1 MKLLPSKDAVYPYC
15 IFFYD
20 NYHLSFFRNSLTF
33 GLDIKKLTQ
42 NKTGT
47 IMIKKIGSIFLLGSM
62 LCAHAQEKTTDI
74 ESIEFQGKFISTPY
88 KNANQNI
95 TVITKEDIANSPAKS
110 IDEVLQQVPGMD
122 IRRRGANGV
131 QSDIGFRGSSFEQ
144 VLLLLNGIRMN
155 DSQTGHNSMNIP
167 VDMDDVERIE
177 IIKGP
182 AARRFGQNA
191 YAGVINIITK
201 TTPGKRVKISAE
213 GGDYET
219 YGFGFNAQLG
229 NEKFSNSL
237 QANSAS
243 SQGYMHNTDYEIRNV
258 FYQSKLNIKNG
269 DLKLQAGFSEKKFGA
284 NGFYA
289 SKSATEQYE
298 ETQASIVSL
307 SHQQKFG
314 HLNLSSNVYWRR
326 GQDMYLYDRNKPDG
340 YRNMHI
346 GNNAGGEV
354 NSSYQWGLG
363 TTGVGVEL
371 RKEFLAS
378 NNLGERNRFV
388 SQVFF
393 EHHFSLLNK
402 KLNIS
407 PGISWAN
414 YSKEGN
420 FFYPGLDVGYNF
432 NQNNK
437 IYGNIARVHRVPT
450 FTDLYYVSKTEQ
462 GNPDLLPENAVSSE
476 IGYQYQNSRILA
488 KISGFMRNSENSID
502 WTKKDVNAPVW
513 YAQNVGK
520 IDTKG
525 IEAELSHRLF
535 DWLKYTA
542 GYTYLDSKISES
554 NEFVSR
560 YILDNLKHQVVAKL
574 ETRFLN
580 YFTNELVYRYNERL
594 NLGSYNLLDEKLS
607 FAKKDFSVY
616 VLINNLTNTKYTEAF
631 GVEMPQRWFHLGFSY
646 TINIK

>member
-1 MKLLPSKDAVYPYC
+1 
-15 IFFYD
+15 
-20 NYHLSFFRNSLTF
+20 
-33 GLDIKKLTQ
+33 
-42 NKTGT
+42 
-47 IMIKKIGSIFLLGSM
+47 MIKKIGSAFFLGS
-62 LCAHAQEKTTDI
+62 LLWVQAQEKTTDI

-88 KNANQNI
+88 KSANQNI
-95 TVITKEDIANSPAKS
+95 SVITKEDIAHSPARS
-110 IDEVLQQVPGMD
+110 IDEILQQVSGMD

-155 DSQTGHNSMNIP
+155 DSQTGHNNMNIP
-167 VDMDDVERIE
+167 VDLADVEKIE
-177 IIKGP
+177 VIKGP

-201 TTPGKRVKISAE
+201 VNPGKRVKISAD

-219 YGFGFNAQLG
+219 YGLGFNAQLG
-229 NEKFSNSL
+229 NEKFSSAL

-243 SQGYMHNTDYEIRNV
+243 SQGYMYNTDYEIRNV
-258 FYQSKLNIKNG
+258 FYQGRMGIKNG

-307 SHQQKFG
+307 AHQQTFG
-314 HLNLSSNVYWRR
+314 KLKLNSNVYWRR
-326 GQDMYLYDRNKPDG
+326 GQDMYLYNRQNPSF

-346 GNNAGGEV
+346 GNNVGGEV

-371 RKEFLAS
+371 RKEFLVS
-378 NNLGERNRFV
+378 SNLGNPNRFV

-393 EHHFSLLNK
+393 EHHFSLLDK

-432 NQNNK
+432 NANNK
-437 IYGNIARVHRVPT
+437 IYGNIAKVHRIPT
-450 FTDLYYVSKTEQ
+450 FTELYYVSPTEH
-462 GNPDLLPENAVSSE
+462 GNVNLQPENAISSE
-476 IGYQYQNSRILA
+476 VGYQFQNSRILA
-488 KISGFMRNSENSID
+488 KISGFMRNSDNSID
-502 WTKKDVNAPVW
+502 WVKNNFNDKVW
-513 YAQNVGK
+513 YAQNVGEIK
-520 IDTKG
+520 IKG
-525 IEAELSHRLF
+525 IEAEVNHKVN
-535 DWLKYTA
+535 DWLRYSV
-542 GYTYLDSKISES
+542 GYTFLDSKYKEN

-560 YILDNLKHQVVAKL
+560 YILDNLKHQVVARL
-574 ETRFLN
+574 ETKFLKN
-580 YFTNELVYRYNERL
+580 FTNELVYRYNERVS
-594 NLGSYNLLDEKLS
+594 LGTYNLLDAKLN
-607 FAKKDFSVY
+607 FTQKDLSVY
-616 VLINNLTNTKYTEAF
+616 VLVNNITNTKYTEAF
-631 GVEMPQRWFHLGFSY
+631 GVEMPQRWFHIGFSY

>member
-1 MKLLPSKDAVYPYC
+1 
-15 IFFYD
+15 
-20 NYHLSFFRNSLTF
+20 
-33 GLDIKKLTQ
+33 
-42 NKTGT
+42 
-47 IMIKKIGSIFLLGSM
+47 MIKKIGSIFLLGSM

-74 ESIEFQGKFISTPY
+74 ENIEFQGKFISTPY

-110 IDEVLQQVPGMD
+110 IDEVLQQIPGMD

-243 SQGYMHNTDYEIRNV
+243 SQGYMYNTDYEIRNI
-258 FYQSKLNIKNG
+258 FYQSKFNIKNG

-307 SHQQKFG
+307 AHQQKFDN
-314 HLNLSSNVYWRR
+314 LKLSSNVYWRR

-476 IGYQYQNSRILA
+476 IGYQYQNSKILA
-488 KISGFMRNSENSID
+488 KVSGFMRNSENSID
-502 WTKKDVNAPVW
+502 WTKKELNAPIW

-525 IEAELSHRLF
+525 VEAELSHRAF
-535 DWLKYTA
+535 DWLKYTV

-574 ETRFLN
+574 DTRFLK

-607 FAKKDFSVY
+607 FTKKDFSVY
-616 VLINNLTNTKYTEAF
+616 VLINNLMDTKYTEAF

-646 TINIK
+646 MINIK

>member
-1 MKLLPSKDAVYPYC
+1 
-15 IFFYD
+15 
-20 NYHLSFFRNSLTF
+20 
-33 GLDIKKLTQ
+33 
-42 NKTGT
+42 
-47 IMIKKIGSIFLLGSM
+47 MIKKTGSIFFLGALLWI
-62 LCAHAQEKTTDI
+62 HAQEKTTDI
-74 ESIEFQGKFISTPY
+74 ESIEFQGKFISTSY
-88 KNANQNI
+88 KSANQNI
-95 TVITKEDIANSPAKS
+95 SVITKEDIAHSPSRS
-110 IDEVLQQVPGMD
+110 IDEILQQVSGMD

-155 DSQTGHNSMNIP
+155 DSQTGHNNMNIP
-167 VDMDDVERIE
+167 VDLDDVERIE

-201 TTPGKRVKISAE
+201 VNYGKRVKISADA
-213 GGDYET
+213 GDYET
-219 YGFGFNAQLG
+219 YELGFNAQLG

-243 SQGYMHNTDYEIRNV
+243 SQGYMYNTDYEIRNV
-258 FYQSKLNIKNG
+258 FYQARLGIKNG

-298 ETQASIVSL
+298 ETQASVVSL
-307 SHQQKFG
+307 AHQQTFG
-314 HLNLSSNVYWRR
+314 KLKLNSNVYWRR
-326 GQDMYLYDRNKPDG
+326 GQDMYLFNRQNPSF

-346 GNNAGGEV
+346 GNNVGGEV

-378 NNLGERNRFV
+378 SNLGERNRFV
-388 SQVFF
+388 SQIFF
-393 EHHFSLLNK
+393 EHHFSLLDR

-432 NQNNK
+432 NPNNK
-437 IYGNIARVHRVPT
+437 IYGNIAKVHRVPT
-450 FTDLYYVSKTEQ
+450 FTDLYYTSKTEK

-476 IGYQYQNSRILA
+476 IGYQYQNTRILA
-488 KISGFMRNSENSID
+488 KISGFIRNSDNSID
-502 WTKKDVNAPVW
+502 WVKKNINDQIW
-513 YAQNVGK
+513 YAQNVEGIK
-520 IDTKG
+520 IKG
-525 IEAELSHRLF
+525 IEAEFNHKVNN
-535 DWLKYTA
+535 WLKYTV
-542 GYTYLDSKISES
+542 GYTYLDSKIKEN

-560 YILDNLKHQVVAKL
+560 YILDNLKHQFISRL
-574 ETRFLN
+574 ETKFLKS
-580 YFTNELVYRYNERL
+580 FTNELVYRYNERV
-594 NLGSYNLLDEKLS
+594 NQGSYNLVDEKLT
-607 FAKKDFSVY
+607 FNQKDFSVY
-616 VLINNLTNTKYTEAF
+616 ILINNITNTNYTEAF
-631 GVEMPQRWFHLGFSY
+631 EVEMPQRWFHIGISY
-646 TINIK
+646 MINIK

>member
-1 MKLLPSKDAVYPYC
+1 
-15 IFFYD
+15 
-20 NYHLSFFRNSLTF
+20 
-33 GLDIKKLTQ
+33 
-42 NKTGT
+42 
-47 IMIKKIGSIFLLGSM
+47 MIKKIGSIFLLGSM

-74 ESIEFQGKFISTPY
+74 ENIEFQGKFISTPY

-95 TVITKEDIANSPAKS
+95 TVITREDIANSPAKS

-307 SHQQKFG
+307 SHQQKFS

-346 GNNAGGEV
+346 GNNVGGEV

-393 EHHFSLLNK
+393 EHHFSLLDK

-420 FFYPGLDVGYNF
+420 FLYPGLDVGYNF

-488 KISGFMRNSENSID
+488 KISGFMRNSNNSID
-502 WTKKDVNAPVW
+502 WVKKNMTDKVW

-542 GYTYLDSKISES
+542 GYTYLDSKMSES
-554 NEFVSR
+554 NELVSR

-580 YFTNELVYRYNERL
+580 YFTNELVYRYNERR

-646 TINIK
+646 MINIK